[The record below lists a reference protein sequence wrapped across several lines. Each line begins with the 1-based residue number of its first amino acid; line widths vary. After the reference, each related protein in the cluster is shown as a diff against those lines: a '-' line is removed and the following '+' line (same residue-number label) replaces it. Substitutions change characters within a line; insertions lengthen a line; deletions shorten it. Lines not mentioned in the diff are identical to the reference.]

1 MCKRNSPDLKEN
13 KKKKKRSQHGMYKR
27 NSPQKNEVSKGCVS
41 EIPEKEKK
49 KKNKKKP
56 TRDV

>member
-1 MCKRNSPDLKEN
+1 MC
-13 KKKKKRSQHGMYKR
+13 KR

-49 KKNKKKP
+49 KKKKEEEEEEAHTGYVREPPHIKMKLAQ
-56 TRDV
+56 DV

>member
-1 MCKRNSPDLKEN
+1 MC
-13 KKKKKRSQHGMYKR
+13 KR

-49 KKNKKKP
+49 KKKEEEEEEEEAHTGYVREPPHIKMKLAQ
-56 TRDV
+56 DV

>member
-1 MCKRNSPDLKEN
+1 MS
-13 KKKKKRSQHGMYKR
+13 KR

-49 KKNKKKP
+49 KEKEEEEEEAHTGCVREPPHRKMKLA
-56 TRDV
+56 RDV